1 MPSTTPPAKYSPS
14 WQLRI
19 EASDSQPPPQP
30 AFAPVLETLFMIDV
44 RARRRLRSRRACAR
58 NRWPGQAIALTSV
71 RTRTS
76 DQVPGHMTPSIRWV
90 TSARAARHLSAF
102 AFTLGAARQ
111 DLHHFDPG
119 TGQHRVERLG
129 ELPGPIPDQ
138 EPEPDP
144 LAARWLLMA
153 PPTMPTPKTRSRRL
167 SRRVRRGGGGGGP
180 AVRERRPAQVSVG
193 GRFET
198 RRRTRPRP
206 ALAVSRRGGALPQ
219 RRPLAGGV
227 AP

>member
-30 AFAPVLETLFMIDV
+30 VFAPVLETLFMIDV

-58 NRWPGQAIALTSV
+58 NRWQGKAIALTSV

-90 TSARAARHLSAF
+90 TSARAAHHLSAF

-111 DLHHFDPG
+111 GLHHFDPG

-138 EPEPDP
+138 EPETGSTRGP
-144 LAARWLLMA
+144 LA
-153 PPTMPTPKTRSRRL
+153 PD
-167 SRRVRRGGGGGGP
+167 GP
-180 AVRERRPAQVSVG
+180 ADHADAQDTLTAPVG
-193 GRFET
+193 
-198 RRRTRPRP
+198 PR
-206 ALAVSRRGGALPQ
+206 S
-219 RRPLAGGV
+219 
-227 AP
+227 